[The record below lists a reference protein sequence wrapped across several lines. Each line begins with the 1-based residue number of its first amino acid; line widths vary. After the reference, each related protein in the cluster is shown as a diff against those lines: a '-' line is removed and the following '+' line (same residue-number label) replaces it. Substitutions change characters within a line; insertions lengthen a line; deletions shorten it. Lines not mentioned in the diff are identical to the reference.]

1 MLLVSLFIQFDPTTG
16 DMMKNY
22 YYGFLLTISF
32 ASLFLSVKS
41 YNFKI
46 LITFI
51 LIPILIFIFGFPKT
65 SNDLINEKVSFQNQF
80 SNTCF
85 FGSKLDI
92 KTTSG
97 CYNFENQYCEKQF
110 SKEEKLDFVNGVIS
124 LTPIDIYKNNL
135 INVYKFSEDYIL
147 KNKETC
153 IFKSDELKVRKYKV
167 ESSYP
172 LVNSILILTVL
183 SGIFA
188 TQIKKE

>member
-1 MLLVSLFIQFDPTTG
+1 M
-16 DMMKNY
+16 
-22 YYGFLLTISF
+22 
-32 ASLFLSVKS
+32 
-41 YNFKI
+41 
-46 LITFI
+46 
-51 LIPILIFIFGFPKT
+51 
-65 SNDLINEKVSFQNQF
+65 
-80 SNTCF
+80 F